1 MRSLSVVS
9 NRVGGELYRTRG
21 DQDHM
26 MRDSVEL
33 S

>member
-9 NRVGGELYRTRG
+9 KRVGGELYRTRG

-26 MRDSVEL
+26 MPGSSKL